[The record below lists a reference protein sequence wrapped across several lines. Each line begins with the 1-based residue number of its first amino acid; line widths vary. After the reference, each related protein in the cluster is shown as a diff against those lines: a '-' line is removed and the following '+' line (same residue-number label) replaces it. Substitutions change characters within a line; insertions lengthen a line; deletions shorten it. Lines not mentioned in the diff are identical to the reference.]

1 MKIIN
6 EDGYRVLVA
15 SEGMILQSVTDG
27 LVIGP
32 RLILGVNDSEK
43 HYHEIPDYEAQSNDE

>member
-1 MKIIN
+1 MKVIN

-32 RLILGVNDSEK
+32 RLILGINDSEK